1 MEIAK
6 LSIFAAL
13 LGLVA
18 IGFGTVLLS
27 RRESPLRP
35 ETHWFLG
42 IAALLPAWLIAF
54 LGLIGLSTSPGTGK
68 ASSLLWILSSA
79 AAVLG
84 VIFTDAA
91 LRRLREMGR
100 AQRPSIPWF
109 LGVVALLPGWGIAL
123 FGLLVRTPG
132 K

>member
-6 LSIFAAL
+6 QSILAAL
-13 LGLVA
+13 LGLLA

-35 ETHWFLG
+35 EIYWLLG
-42 IAALLPAWLIAF
+42 MAALLPAWLIAF

-68 ASSLLWILSSA
+68 ATSQLWILSSA

-100 AQRPSIPWF
+100 AQRAPIPWF

>member
-1 MEIAK
+1 MVFLA
-6 LSIFAAL
+6 
-13 LGLVA
+13 
-18 IGFGTVLLS
+18 
-27 RRESPLRP
+27 RRKSTLRP
-35 ETHWFLG
+35 EILWLLG